1 MMRAQNGSKEEMP
14 EENHHR
20 RRHELNRLLLR
31 LQDALHGE
39 MGLSAALQLMIQEP
53 VYREEVL
60 TRAELLGNDEI
71 RSLVAAI
78 RRLEEGAG
86 QENRAA

>member
-1 MMRAQNGSKEEMP
+1 MP

-20 RRHELNRLLLR
+20 RRHELNRLLVR
-31 LQDALHGE
+31 LQDAMHGD
-39 MGLSAALQLMIQEP
+39 MGLAAALQLMIQEP

-60 TRAELLGNDEI
+60 SRAELLGNDEI

-78 RRLEEGAG
+78 RRLEDGSDRAD
-86 QENRAA
+86 RAA

>member
-1 MMRAQNGSKEEMP
+1 MP

-20 RRHELNRLLLR
+20 RRHELNRLLVR
-31 LQDALHGE
+31 LQDAMHGD
-39 MGLSAALQLMIQEP
+39 MGLAAALQLMIQEP

-60 TRAELLGNDEI
+60 SRAELLGNDEI